1 MTHHIPSDTRGTS
14 AGHVSGGSAGSESR
28 GISQA
33 ASEKAK
39 SALDGQK
46 SQLAQQIHST
56 AEAIQESAG
65 RLHEKNLTTAA
76 AYTERMADKLR
87 GVADYISDKSISQIA
102 DEIGG
107 MARRQ
112 PVYAM
117 TGAFALGLLAAR
129 FFKASSRRRSEEYGG
144 GRGYQGRTLQG
155 GMEDYG
161 TSYRRVPETPVMP
174 GGPTTGPEI

>member
-1 MTHHIPSDTRGTS
+1 MSHHIPSDTRGSS
-14 AGHVSGGSAGSESR
+14 ADVPGGSAGSESR

-46 SQLAQQIHST
+46 SQLVQQIHST

-65 RLHEKNLTTAA
+65 RLHDKNLTTAA

-129 FFKASSRRRSEEYGG
+129 FFKASSRRHSEGYGRS
-144 GRGYQGRTLQG
+144 RGYQGRTLQG

-161 TSYRRVPETPVMP
+161 TAYRRVPETPVMP
-174 GGPTTGPEI
+174 GGPVTGPEI